1 MLRIFYENSCTIPT
15 IKIFFLPC
23 KAMKRMKYEKL
34 LIQWTMHPHVTSEIC
49 RLEYLIFIYI
59 HDLLRFFLWKFLY
72 FSYHKIF
79 PSTLQSYELLNE
91 VWKTTA
97 DILQSDYLLLD
108 FCDFAKKKMAN
119 CFIRLR
125 LKFSQEYY
133 NDTFITI
140 HDAVWIVCMLYD
152 VGYIFFIS
160 LSHWIIWNHTCY
172 RPA

>member
-1 MLRIFYENSCTIPT
+1 MEKCSRFYIYRGLILTYIYSWLAQNFYENSISFPT
-15 IKIFFLPC
+15 IKFFVHC
-23 KAMKRMKYEKL
+23 KAE
-34 LIQWTMHPHVTSEIC
+34 
-49 RLEYLIFIYI
+49 
-59 HDLLRFFLWKFLY
+59 
-72 FSYHKIF
+72 
-79 PSTLQSYELLNE
+79 ELLNE
-91 VWKTTA
+91 IWKTTA

-152 VGYIFFIS
+152 VGYIFLLVFPTGSYGIT
-160 LSHWIIWNHTCY
+160 LVIDRLNAACLPCLVLCY
-172 RPA
+172 LF

>member
-1 MLRIFYENSCTIPT
+1 MNNASARRLRNSSFGISN
-15 IKIFFLPC
+15 L
-23 KAMKRMKYEKL
+23 
-34 LIQWTMHPHVTSEIC
+34 H
-49 RLEYLIFIYI
+49 IYSWLAQI
-59 HDLLRFFLWKFLY
+59 FLWKFLY

-79 PSTLQSYELLNE
+79 PPTLQSYELLNE
-91 VWKTTA
+91 IWKTTA

-108 FCDFAKKKMAN
+108 FCDFAKKKKMAN

-152 VGYIFFIS
+152 VGYIFLLVFPTGSYGIT
-160 LSHWIIWNHTCY
+160 LVIDRLNAACLPCLVLCY
-172 RPA
+172 LF

>member
-1 MLRIFYENSCTIPT
+1 MHLHGTYEIRCLQYLTFKYIHDVLRIFYENSCTIPT

-34 LIQWTMHPHVTSEIC
+34 LIQWTMHPHVKFEFR

-97 DILQSDYLLLD
+97 DMLQSDYLLLD
-108 FCDFAKKKMAN
+108 FCDFAKKKKWQIA
-119 CFIRLR
+119 
-125 LKFSQEYY
+125 
-133 NDTFITI
+133 
-140 HDAVWIVCMLYD
+140 LYD
-152 VGYIFFIS
+152 
-160 LSHWIIWNHTCY
+160 
-172 RPA
+172 